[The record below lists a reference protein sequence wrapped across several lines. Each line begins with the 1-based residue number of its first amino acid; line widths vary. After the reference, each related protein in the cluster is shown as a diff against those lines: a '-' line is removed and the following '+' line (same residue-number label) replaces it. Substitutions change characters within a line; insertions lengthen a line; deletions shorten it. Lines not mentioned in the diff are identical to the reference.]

1 MGRSERRLTAIMAA
15 DVAGYTRMLALDEPA
30 TLEMFRA
37 AVTELLTP
45 LVAEHGGRIV
55 KTMGDG
61 ALVEFVSTIAAIECA
76 AAFQRG
82 MATRNRGLATPM
94 VFRVAV
100 NVGDAVLEG
109 GDVFGDVVALT
120 TRIEKLAKPGGVCV
134 TARVRE
140 DARGHAAFQFEDGG
154 EHRLKN
160 IDNPVRVFHLRE
172 ASLERPPLSLPDRP
186 SIAVLPFQNMS
197 GDAAQEYFADA
208 VSEDIISGLSRWRW
222 FFVIAR
228 NSSFI
233 YKGRAVDVTQVGRE
247 LGVRYVLEGSVR
259 RTPGAVRVVAQLIE
273 AESGAHIWSDTFDG
287 DVPNLFA
294 LYDQITEHVVKAIEP
309 AMLQSEG
316 ARVAQRNVSDLSAFD
331 CFQRGMWRLHQ
342 VSREA
347 ADDAM
352 DLFQQAIRR
361 DPQLSLAYTGLARI
375 LYGKVVYGWSQDSE
389 RDLNDS
395 YAAARKSIDL
405 DPRDSWAHFALSGPL
420 LFLGRHDE
428 ALSAAETTI
437 ALNPNCALGQSRLG
451 QALVYAGRAKEAL
464 APLDRS
470 LRHNPYDPQ
479 IGGFYLLLALANY
492 HAGNYEDA
500 ARHAQAAVTHNDVRA
515 SGLHG
520 ASLARLGRIEEARRA
535 FSPEIQ
541 QRTSLAVR
549 RMIPYARPQDFLD
562 LVEGLRLAGLGE
574 PLLATLPE
582 RLEREAP
589 LA

>member
-1 MGRSERRLTAIMAA
+1 MAA
-15 DVAGYTRMLALDEPA
+15 DVAGYTRMLAQDEPG
-30 TLEMFRA
+30 TLA
-37 AVTELLTP
+37 AFKASMADVLAP
-45 LVAEHGGRIV
+45 LMAEHGGRIV

-61 ALVEFVSTIAAIECA
+61 VLAEFVSTVAAIECA
-76 AAFQRG
+76 SAFQRG
-82 MATRNRGLATPM
+82 MAARNRNLAPPM
-94 VFRVAV
+94 VFRVAI

-120 TRIEKLAKPGGVCV
+120 TRIEKLAEPGGVCV

-140 DARGHAAFQFEDGG
+140 DARGHGAFRFEDGG

-160 IDNPVRVFHLRE
+160 IENPVRVFHLRE
-172 ASLERPPLSLPDRP
+172 ANAERPSLSLPDRP

-197 GDAAQEYFADA
+197 GDPAQEYFADA
-208 VSEDIISGLSRWRW
+208 VSEDIISALSRWRW

-233 YKGRAVDVTQVGRE
+233 YKGRAVDVTQIGRE

-259 RTPGAVRVVAQLIE
+259 RAAGAVRVVAQLIE
-273 AESGAHIWSDTFDG
+273 AETGAHIWSDTFDG

-294 LYDQITEHVVKAIEP
+294 LYDQITEHVVNAIEP

-316 ARVAQRNVSDLSAFD
+316 ARVARRNVSDLSAFD

-342 VSREA
+342 VSPEA
-347 ADDAM
+347 AEDATS
-352 DLFQQAIRR
+352 LFQDAIRR

-375 LYGKVVYGWSQDSE
+375 LYGKVVYGWSQNSE
-389 RDLNDS
+389 RDIDAS
-395 YAAARKSIDL
+395 HAAARTSIDL

-428 ALSAAETTI
+428 ALLAAETTV

-479 IGGFYLLLALANY
+479 IGGFYLLLALAHY
-492 HAGNYEDA
+492 HAGNYEEA
-500 ARHAQAAVTHNDVRA
+500 ARHAQAAVMHNDLRA

-520 ASLARLGRIEEARRA
+520 ASLARLGRLEEARRA

-541 QRTSLAVR
+541 QRTSLLVR
-549 RMIPYARPQDFLD
+549 RLIPYARPQDFLD
-562 LVEGLRLAGLGE
+562 LLEGLRLAGLGE
-574 PLLATLPE
+574 PLLATLPD
-582 RLEREAP
+582 RLEPEAP
-589 LA
+589 PA